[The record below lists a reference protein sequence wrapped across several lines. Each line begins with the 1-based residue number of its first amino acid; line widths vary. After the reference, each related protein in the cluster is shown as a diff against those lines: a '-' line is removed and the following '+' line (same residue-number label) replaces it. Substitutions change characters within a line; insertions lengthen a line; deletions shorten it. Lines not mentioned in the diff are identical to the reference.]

1 LADGKITI
9 EVEVNGQKLSSLS
22 TDLKRIE
29 SDAKRS
35 GEGFK
40 QASDKIK
47 ESGDKAKSSGQGF
60 KEAGNKV
67 KSASETAKSGGDG
80 FKSASF
86 KIKEAGVLS
95 KSSGDAF
102 KQAGEKVKEAGVISK
117 TGGNGFKVS
126 AELVQK
132 ASQIASQSGGGFVKL
147 KDIIKTAGDQAE
159 KSSSKFDKIKESIK
173 NFSVGAVGFKLAS
186 SAMDLVSA
194 SLDKAINRFDT
205 LERYP
210 KVMKSLGFS
219 AKDVANSTKELSD
232 GIDGLP
238 TTLDDV
244 VKTTQKLTS
253 MTGDLKTSTKLT
265 LALNNAF
272 LASGASTED
281 ASRGLQQFS
290 QMLSAGK
297 VDMQSWKTLQETMP
311 YALQKTAESFG
322 FAGESAQKD
331 FYSALLNGEI
341 TFKQF
346 SKRLIELN
354 QGTNGFAEMAKKNSE
369 GIQTSWNNIVNAFAK
384 GIANVMKAFDDLSKA
399 ITGKSI
405 AKNLDGLKAGVNGF
419 FKFVTDGIRGL
430 IPIVQSVNNV
440 LGALKPV
447 FDALIPVITGAVA
460 GALAFKGAMLALAII
475 DGVKNWVSGLIQSLV
490 TFSSTALVAEG
501 STSALGVALGG
512 LTGGVTLVVGAV
524 IGLVSWLSRE
534 TDEQKKAR
542 EASEK
547 HKESIKKLNDEVAQG
562 KERYE
567 DHRREIKATADENE
581 KLVRK
586 IEELSA
592 VQKKTA
598 SQKKE
603 LAAATQTLNNNVSG
617 LNIVYDKATGS
628 INMTADAIRR
638 QIEVTKQSAEAE
650 AANQRLVEIAKQKLE
665 VEDKIADVKSKLKD
679 AEEKLGESASNSTI
693 KEVAL
698 QKVREEAGK
707 QLSDLEGSLKSLE
720 SQYEETSNTAVKSAE
735 ASAKAVEDAS
745 GRQILTWETMNENQ
759 RKLVEDMRSQYQAL
773 KGEVQNAFQ
782 AIEQQAAQSMEQLTG
797 NLQKNIDYVDQWSK
811 NLEILAQR
819 GLDQGFLE
827 QLRQAGPKVAEQTQV
842 MVNASDEELSNF
854 NTKWTEAG
862 DKAKEGFLRGIKAT
876 GAELAPEVQ
885 AMVTAIGDEFRK
897 ALQDAGFNV
906 QGREIPEKIGEG
918 ITSNIAAAAQ
928 AMSGIAESAK
938 QGFNGVPEEAR
949 NSGAQVSGQYAQ
961 GITDNQG
968 VAQGAGELLKSASL
982 SALDGIFGDAQT
994 KGSELGSGLSS
1005 GVSGGIEAVQGA
1017 ANALKAGAV
1026 TSVAGMAS
1034 EGQAK
1039 GSEFGGG
1046 IASGIGIGQQL
1057 AVGAAAAMNIAISAQ
1072 FLAMASDGQSKGS
1085 QFGSG
1090 VGNGISSTQGIVTGA
1105 SNALK
1110 ETVNAS
1116 VSSLGRDGRKAGSD
1130 FGSGATEGIQ
1140 SHQGSA
1146 HSAGSSLRDNA
1157 TNGMQGGYNAAYGAG
1172 MSIGEGLTAGV
1183 YAMAGSVANAAA
1195 SIAYGAVSAARSA
1208 LSINSPSKVF
1218 RDKIGRAI
1226 PEGWALGID
1235 KYSWYVDNSMDD
1247 LAKNTIDASAKFVSG
1262 FGLDIPKSAEI
1273 ASGLNA
1279 SLAYRFGGGGS
1290 AGVSNSTSNITNNYT
1305 LNATGQGNS
1314 DFFTPDNMRRLIREL
1329 AYYTRQERGRMI

>member
-1 LADGKITI
+1 MADGKITI

-22 TDLKRIE
+22 ADLKRIE

-40 QASDKIK
+40 QASNKIK

-60 KEAGNKV
+60 KEAGDKA
-67 KSASETAKSGGDG
+67 KSASETAKAGGDG
-80 FKSASF
+80 FKQAGDRAKSAGDVAKGAGSGF
-86 KIKEAGVLS
+86 DEAGNKAKDS
-95 KSSGDAF
+95 
-102 KQAGEKVKEAGVISK
+102 GEKAGQGAK
-117 TGGNGFKVS
+117 G
-126 AELVQK
+126 
-132 ASQIASQSGGGFVKL
+132 
-147 KDIIKTAGDQAE
+147 
-159 KSSSKFDKIKESIK
+159 FDKIKESIK

-219 AKDVANSTKELSD
+219 AKDVAASTKELSD

-440 LGALKPV
+440 LGTLKPI
-447 FDALIPVITGAVA
+447 FDALTPIIMGAVA

-475 DGVKNWVSGLIQSLV
+475 NGVKSWVSGLIQSLV

-501 STSALGVALGG
+501 ATSALGVALGG
-512 LTGGVTLVVGAV
+512 LTGGVALVVGAV

-586 IEELSA
+586 IEELSS

-603 LAAATQTLNNNVSG
+603 LAAATQMLNNNVSG

-679 AEEKLGESASNSTI
+679 AEDKIGESASNSTI

-698 QKVREEAGK
+698 KKVREDAGK
-707 QLSDLEGSLKSLE
+707 QISDLEGSLKSLE
-720 SQYEETSNTAVKSAE
+720 SQYEKTSNTAVKSAE

-759 RKLVEDMRSQYQAL
+759 RKLVEDMRSQYETL

-782 AIEQQAAQSMEQLTG
+782 VIEQQAAQSMEQLTG
-797 NLQKNIDYVDQWSK
+797 NLQKNIDYAEQWTR
-811 NLEILAQR
+811 NLEILAKR

-827 QLRQAGPKVAEQTQV
+827 QLRLAGPKVAEQTQILV
-842 MVNASDEELSNF
+842 DSSDEELSRF
-854 NTKWTEAG
+854 DGKWKEAG
-862 DKAKEGFLRGIKAT
+862 TKAKDALLRTIGAT
-876 GAELAPEVQ
+876 GVELAPEVQ
-885 AMVTAIGDEFRK
+885 AMVTAIGDEFRA
-897 ALQDAGFNV
+897 ALQEAGFNV
-906 QGREIPEKIGEG
+906 KAREIPEKIGEG

-949 NSGAQVSGQYAQ
+949 NSGAQVSSQYAQ

-982 SALDGIFGDAQT
+982 GALDGIFGDAQA

-1046 IASGIGIGQQL
+1046 IANGIGIGQQI

-1090 VGNGISSTQGIVTGA
+1090 VGSGISSTQGIVTGA

-1140 SHQGSA
+1140 SHQSGA

-1157 TNGMQGGYNAAYGAG
+1157 TNGMQGGYNSAYGAG
-1172 MSIGEGLTAGV
+1172 MSIGEGLTAGI

-1290 AGVSNSTSNITNNYT
+1290 AGVSNSTSNVTNNYT

>member
-1 LADGKITI
+1 MADGKITI

-40 QASDKIK
+40 QASNKIK

-60 KEAGNKV
+60 KEAGDKA
-67 KSASETAKSGGDG
+67 KSASETAKAGGDG
-80 FKSASF
+80 FKQAGDRAKNAGDVAKGAGSGF
-86 KIKEAGVLS
+86 DEAGNKAKDS
-95 KSSGDAF
+95 
-102 KQAGEKVKEAGVISK
+102 GEKAKQG
-117 TGGNGFKVS
+117 
-126 AELVQK
+126 
-132 ASQIASQSGGGFVKL
+132 ASG
-147 KDIIKTAGDQAE
+147 
-159 KSSSKFDKIKESIK
+159 FDKIKESIK

-440 LGALKPV
+440 LGTLKPI
-447 FDALIPVITGAVA
+447 FDALTPIIMGAVA

-475 DGVKNWVSGLIQSLV
+475 DGVKNWVSGLIQSLI

-501 STSALGVALGG
+501 SAGTLGVALSG

-581 KLVRK
+581 KLVKK
-586 IEELSA
+586 IDELSF

-638 QIEVTKQSAEAE
+638 QIEVSKQSAEAE

-698 QKVREEAGK
+698 KKVREEAGK

-735 ASAKAVEDAS
+735 ASTQAVEDAS
-745 GRQILTWETMNENQ
+745 GRQILTWETLNENQ
-759 RKLVEDMRSQYQAL
+759 RKLVEDMRSQYETL

-782 AIEQQAAQSMEQLTG
+782 VIEQQSALSMEQLTS
-797 NLQKNIDYVDQWSK
+797 NLQKNIEYADQWSK
-811 NLEILAQR
+811 DLETLAQR

-827 QLRQAGPKVAEQTQV
+827 QLRQAGPKAAEQTRV
-842 MVNASDEELSNF
+842 LVNASDEELRNF
-854 NTKWTEAG
+854 STKWGEAG
-862 DKAKEGFLRGIKAT
+862 DKGKEAFLRGIKAT

-897 ALQDAGFNV
+897 ALQAAGFNV

-918 ITSNIAAAAQ
+918 ITSNITAAAQ
-928 AMSGIAESAK
+928 AMSGIAEAAK

-961 GITDNQG
+961 GITDNQS

-1026 TSVAGMAS
+1026 TSIAGMAS

-1046 IASGIGIGQQL
+1046 IASGIGIGQQI
-1057 AVGAAAAMNIAISAQ
+1057 AVGAAATMNIAISAQ

-1130 FGSGATEGIQ
+1130 FGSGATDGIQ
-1140 SHQGSA
+1140 SHQGGA

-1157 TNGMQGGYNAAYGAG
+1157 TNGMQGGYNSAYGAG
-1172 MSIGEGLTAGV
+1172 MSIGEGLTAGI

-1290 AGVSNSTSNITNNYT
+1290 AGVSNGTSNVTNNYT

>member
-60 KEAGNKV
+60 KEAGDKA
-67 KSASETAKSGGDG
+67 KSASETAKAGGDG
-80 FKSASF
+80 FKQAGDRAKSAGDVAKGAGSGF
-86 KIKEAGVLS
+86 DEAGNKAKDS
-95 KSSGDAF
+95 
-102 KQAGEKVKEAGVISK
+102 GEKAKQG
-117 TGGNGFKVS
+117 
-126 AELVQK
+126 
-132 ASQIASQSGGGFVKL
+132 ASG
-147 KDIIKTAGDQAE
+147 
-159 KSSSKFDKIKESIK
+159 FDKIKESIK

-369 GIQTSWNNIVNAFAK
+369 GIQTSWNNIINAFAK

-399 ITGKSI
+399 VTGKSI

-430 IPIVQSVNNV
+430 VPIVQSVNNV

-586 IEELSA
+586 IEELSS

-638 QIEVTKQSAEAE
+638 QIEVSKQSAEAE

-707 QLSDLEGSLKSLE
+707 QISDLEGSLKSLE

-759 RKLVEDMRSQYQAL
+759 RKLVEDMRSQYEAL

-782 AIEQQAAQSMEQLTG
+782 AIEQQTVVSTDQMIANLRTNIEAVENWSNDLTT
-797 NLQKNIDYVDQWSK
+797 
-811 NLEILAQR
+811 LAQR
-819 GLDQGFLE
+819 GLNQGLIE
-827 QLRQAGPKVAEQTQV
+827 QLRQAGPKAAAQV
-842 MVNASDEELSNF
+842 RALVESSDEQLQTLS
-854 NTKWTEAG
+854 TTWTEAG
-862 DKAKEGFLRGIKAT
+862 DKAKEGLLRSINAAGV
-876 GAELAPEVQ
+876 ELAPEVQ
-885 AMVTAIGDEFRK
+885 VMVTAIGDEFRK
-897 ALQDAGFNV
+897 ALQDAGFDV
-906 QGREIPEKIGEG
+906 KAREIPEKVGEG
-918 ITSNIAAAAQ
+918 ITSNITAAAQ

-968 VAQGAGELLKSASL
+968 VAHGAGELLKSASL
-982 SALDGIFGDAQT
+982 GALDGIFGDAQA

-1057 AVGAAAAMNIAISAQ
+1057 AVGAASVMNIAISAQ

-1085 QFGSG
+1085 QFGTGIST
-1090 VGNGISSTQGIVTGA
+1090 GISSTQGIATGA

-1110 ETVNAS
+1110 ESVNAS
-1116 VSSLGRDGRKAGSD
+1116 VNSLGRDGRKAGSD

-1157 TNGMQGGYNAAYGAG
+1157 TNGMQGGYNSAYGAG
-1172 MSIGEGLTAGV
+1172 MSIGEGLTAGI

-1195 SIAYGAVSAARSA
+1195 SIAFGAVSAARSA

-1290 AGVSNSTSNITNNYT
+1290 TGVSNSTSNVTNNYT
-1305 LNATGQGNS
+1305 LNATGQVNS

>member
-1 LADGKITI
+1 MADGKITI

-22 TDLKRIE
+22 ADLKRIE

-60 KEAGNKV
+60 KEAGDKA
-67 KSASETAKSGGDG
+67 KSASETAKAGGDG
-80 FKSASF
+80 FKQAGDRAKSAGDVAKGAGSGF
-86 KIKEAGVLS
+86 DEAGNKAKDS
-95 KSSGDAF
+95 
-102 KQAGEKVKEAGVISK
+102 GEKAKQG
-117 TGGNGFKVS
+117 
-126 AELVQK
+126 
-132 ASQIASQSGGGFVKL
+132 ASG
-147 KDIIKTAGDQAE
+147 
-159 KSSSKFDKIKESIK
+159 FDKIKESIK

-399 ITGKSI
+399 VTGKSI

-430 IPIVQSVNNV
+430 VPIVQSVNNV

-586 IEELSA
+586 IEELSS

-603 LAAATQTLNNNVSG
+603 LAAATQMLNNNVSG

-679 AEEKLGESASNSTI
+679 AEDKIAESASNSTI

-698 QKVREEAGK
+698 KKVREDAGK
-707 QLSDLEGSLKSLE
+707 QISDLEGNLKSLE

-759 RKLVEDMRSQYQAL
+759 RKLVEDMRSQYEAL
-773 KGEVQNAFQ
+773 KGDVQNAFQ
-782 AIEQQAAQSMEQLTG
+782 AIEQQTVVSTDQMIANLRTNIEAVENWSNDLTT
-797 NLQKNIDYVDQWSK
+797 
-811 NLEILAQR
+811 LAQR
-819 GLDQGFLE
+819 GLNQGLIE
-827 QLRQAGPKVAEQTQV
+827 QLRQAGPKAAAQV
-842 MVNASDEELSNF
+842 RALVESSDEQLQTLS
-854 NTKWTEAG
+854 TTWTEAG
-862 DKAKEGFLRGIKAT
+862 DKAKEGLLRSINAAGV
-876 GAELAPEVQ
+876 ELAPEVQ
-885 AMVTAIGDEFRK
+885 VMVTAIGDEFRK
-897 ALQDAGFNV
+897 ALQDAGFDV
-906 QGREIPEKIGEG
+906 KAREIPEKVGEG

-982 SALDGIFGDAQT
+982 GALDGIFGDAQT

-1046 IASGIGIGQQL
+1046 IASGIGIGQQI
-1057 AVGAAAAMNIAISAQ
+1057 AVGAASVMNIAISAQ

-1085 QFGSG
+1085 QFGTGIST
-1090 VGNGISSTQGIVTGA
+1090 GISSTQGIATGA

-1110 ETVNAS
+1110 ESVNAS
-1116 VSSLGRDGRKAGSD
+1116 VNSLGRDGRKAGSD

-1157 TNGMQGGYNAAYGAG
+1157 TNGMQGGYNSAYGAG
-1172 MSIGEGLTAGV
+1172 MSIGEGLTAGI

-1195 SIAYGAVSAARSA
+1195 SIAFGAVSAARSA

-1290 AGVSNSTSNITNNYT
+1290 TGVSNSTSNVTNNYT
-1305 LNATGQGNS
+1305 LNATGQVNS

>member
-1 LADGKITI
+1 MADGKITI

-60 KEAGNKV
+60 KEAGDKA
-67 KSASETAKSGGDG
+67 KSASETAKAGGDG
-80 FKSASF
+80 FKQAGDRAKSAGDVAKGAGSGF
-86 KIKEAGVLS
+86 DEAGNKAKDS
-95 KSSGDAF
+95 
-102 KQAGEKVKEAGVISK
+102 GEKAKQG
-117 TGGNGFKVS
+117 
-126 AELVQK
+126 
-132 ASQIASQSGGGFVKL
+132 ASG
-147 KDIIKTAGDQAE
+147 
-159 KSSSKFDKIKESIK
+159 FDKIKESIK

-369 GIQTSWNNIVNAFAK
+369 GIQTSWNNIINAFAK

-399 ITGKSI
+399 VTGKSI

-430 IPIVQSVNNV
+430 VPIVQSVNNV

-524 IGLVSWLSRE
+524 IGFVSWLSRE

-638 QIEVTKQSAEAE
+638 QIEVSKQSAEAE

-735 ASAKAVEDAS
+735 ASAQAVEDAS
-745 GRQILTWETMNENQ
+745 GRQVLTWNTLNESQ
-759 RKLVEDMRSQYQAL
+759 RKLVEDMRSQYETMRN
-773 KGEVQNAFQ
+773 EVQNAFQ
-782 AIEQQAAQSMEQLTG
+782 AIEQQAVVSVDQMTA
-797 NLQKNIDYVDQWSK
+797 NLQKNIEYVDKWAG
-811 NLEILAQR
+811 NLETLARR
-819 GLDQGFLE
+819 GLDQGLIE
-827 QLRQAGPKVAEQTQV
+827 QLRQAGPKAAEQTQALV
-842 MVNASDEELSNF
+842 EASDEQLGNL
-854 NTKWTEAG
+854 NQKWSEAG
-862 DKAKEGFLRGIKAT
+862 DKAKEGFLRGINAA
-876 GAELAPEVQ
+876 GVELAPEVQ

-897 ALQDAGFNV
+897 ALQDAGFDAKA
-906 QGREIPEKIGEG
+906 REIPEKVGEG

-961 GITDNQG
+961 GITDNQS
-968 VAQGAGELLKSASL
+968 VAQRAGELLKSASL
-982 SALDGIFGDAQT
+982 GALDGIFGDAQT

-1057 AVGAAAAMNIAISAQ
+1057 AVGAASVMNIAISAQ

-1085 QFGSG
+1085 QFGTGIST
-1090 VGNGISSTQGIVTGA
+1090 GISSTQGIATGA

-1110 ETVNAS
+1110 ESVNAS
-1116 VSSLGRDGRKAGSD
+1116 VNSLGRDGRKAGSD

-1157 TNGMQGGYNAAYGAG
+1157 TNGMQGGYNSAYGAG
-1172 MSIGEGLTAGV
+1172 MSIGEGLTAGI

-1195 SIAYGAVSAARSA
+1195 SIAFGAVSAARSA

-1290 AGVSNSTSNITNNYT
+1290 TGVSNSTSNVTNNYT
-1305 LNATGQGNS
+1305 LNATGQVNS

>member
-1 LADGKITI
+1 MADGKITI

-60 KEAGNKV
+60 KEAGDKA
-67 KSASETAKSGGDG
+67 KSASETAKAGGDG
-80 FKSASF
+80 FK
-86 KIKEAGVLS
+86 
-95 KSSGDAF
+95 
-102 KQAGEKVKEAGVISK
+102 QAGDRAKNAGDVAK
-117 TGGNGFKVS
+117 GAGNGFDE
-126 AELVQK
+126 AGNK
-132 ASQIASQSGGGFVKL
+132 AKDSGEK
-147 KDIIKTAGDQAE
+147 AGQGA
-159 KSSSKFDKIKESIK
+159 KGFDKIKESIK

-440 LGALKPV
+440 LGALKPI
-447 FDALIPVITGAVA
+447 FDALTPIIMGAVA
-460 GALAFKGAMLALAII
+460 GALAFKGAMLALAVIN
-475 DGVKNWVSGLIQSLV
+475 GVKSWVAGLIQSFLS
-490 TFSSTALVAEG
+490 FISTATVAEG
-501 STSALGVALGG
+501 ATLTLGTAFASLSTAGIAVA
-512 LTGGVTLVVGAV
+512 VGAL
-524 IGLVSWLSRE
+524 IGFVSWLSRE

-581 KLVRK
+581 KLVKK
-586 IEELSA
+586 IDELSF

-603 LAAATQTLNNNVSG
+603 LAAATQMLNNNVSG

-628 INMTADAIRR
+628 INMTADAIRK
-638 QIEVTKQSAEAE
+638 QIEVTKQSAESE
-650 AANQRLVEIAKQKLE
+650 AASQRLVEISKQKLE
-665 VEDKIADVKSKLKD
+665 VEEKIADVKSKLKD

-735 ASAKAVEDAS
+735 ASTQAVEDAS
-745 GRQILTWETMNENQ
+745 GRQILTWETLNENQ
-759 RKLVEDMRSQYQAL
+759 RKLVEDMRSQYEAL
-773 KGEVQNAFQ
+773 KGDVQNAFQ
-782 AIEQQAAQSMEQLTG
+782 AIEQQTVVSVDQMIA
-797 NLQKNIDYVDQWSK
+797 NLQTNIEAVESWS
-811 NLEILAQR
+811 NDLTTLAQR
-819 GLDQGFLE
+819 GLDQGLIE
-827 QLRQAGPKVAEQTQV
+827 QLRQAGPKAAAQV
-842 MVNASDEELSNF
+842 HALVEASDEQLQTLNGKL
-854 NTKWTEAG
+854 NEAG
-862 DKAKEGFLRGIKAT
+862 VKGKEGFLRGLRAT

-885 AMVTAIGDEFRK
+885 TMVTAIGDEFRA
-897 ALQDAGFNV
+897 ALQAAGFNV

-928 AMSGIAESAK
+928 AMSGIAEFAK

-968 VAQGAGELLKSASL
+968 VAQGAGESLKNASL
-982 SALDGIFGDAQT
+982 GALDGIFGNAQT

-1005 GVSGGIEAVQGA
+1005 GMSGGIEAVQGA

-1046 IASGIGIGQQL
+1046 IASGIGIGQQI
-1057 AVGAAAAMNIAISAQ
+1057 AVGAASAMNIAISAQ

-1110 ETVNAS
+1110 ETVNTS

-1130 FGSGATEGIQ
+1130 FGSGATDGIQ
-1140 SHQGSA
+1140 SHQGSV
-1146 HSAGSSLRDNA
+1146 HGAGSSLRDNA
-1157 TNGMQGGYNAAYGAG
+1157 TNGMQGGYNSAYGAG
-1172 MSIGEGLTAGV
+1172 MSIGEGLTAGI

-1279 SLAYRFGGGGS
+1279 SLTYRFGGGGS
-1290 AGVSNSTSNITNNYT
+1290 AGVSNNTSNVTNNYT

-1329 AYYTRQERGRMI
+1329 AYYTRQEGGRMI

>member
-1 LADGKITI
+1 MADGKITI

-60 KEAGNKV
+60 KEAGDKA
-67 KSASETAKSGGDG
+67 KSASETAKAGGDG
-80 FKSASF
+80 FK
-86 KIKEAGVLS
+86 
-95 KSSGDAF
+95 
-102 KQAGEKVKEAGVISK
+102 QAGDRA
-117 TGGNGFKVS
+117 
-126 AELVQK
+126 
-132 ASQIASQSGGGFVKL
+132 
-147 KDIIKTAGDQAE
+147 KTAGDVAKGAGSGFDEAGNKAKDSGE
-159 KSSSKFDKIKESIK
+159 KAKQGASGFDKIKESIK

-603 LAAATQTLNNNVSG
+603 LAAATQMLNNNVSG

-628 INMTADAIRR
+628 INMTADAIRK
-638 QIEVTKQSAEAE
+638 QIEVTKQSAESE
-650 AANQRLVEIAKQKLE
+650 AASQRLVEISKQKLE
-665 VEDKIADVKSKLKD
+665 VEEKIADVKSKLKD

-745 GRQILTWETMNENQ
+745 GRQVLTWNTLNESQ
-759 RKLVEDMRSQYQAL
+759 RKLVEDMRSQYQTL

-782 AIEQQAAQSMEQLTG
+782 VIEQQAAQSMEQLTG

-961 GITDNQG
+961 GITDNQS

-982 SALDGIFGDAQT
+982 GALDGIFGDAQT

-1057 AVGAAAAMNIAISAQ
+1057 AVGAASVMNIAISAQ

-1085 QFGSG
+1085 QFGTGIST
-1090 VGNGISSTQGIVTGA
+1090 GISSTQGIATGA

-1140 SHQGSA
+1140 SHQGGA

-1157 TNGMQGGYNAAYGAG
+1157 TNGMQGGYNSAYGAG
-1172 MSIGEGLTAGV
+1172 MSIGEGLTAGI

-1290 AGVSNSTSNITNNYT
+1290 AGVSNSTSNVTNNYT

>member
-1 LADGKITI
+1 MADGKITI

-60 KEAGNKV
+60 KEAGDKA
-67 KSASETAKSGGDG
+67 KSASETAKAGGDG
-80 FKSASF
+80 FKQAGDRAKNAGDVAKGAGSGF
-86 KIKEAGVLS
+86 DEAGNKAKDS
-95 KSSGDAF
+95 
-102 KQAGEKVKEAGVISK
+102 GEKAKQG
-117 TGGNGFKVS
+117 
-126 AELVQK
+126 
-132 ASQIASQSGGGFVKL
+132 ASG
-147 KDIIKTAGDQAE
+147 
-159 KSSSKFDKIKESIK
+159 FDKIKESIK

-354 QGTNGFAEMAKKNSE
+354 QGTNGFAEMARKNSE

-679 AEEKLGESASNSTI
+679 AEERLGESASNSTI

-759 RKLVEDMRSQYQAL
+759 RKLVEDMRSQYEAL
-773 KGEVQNAFQ
+773 KGDVQNAFQ
-782 AIEQQAAQSMEQLTG
+782 AIEQQTVVSTDQMIANLRTNIEAVENWSNDLTT
-797 NLQKNIDYVDQWSK
+797 
-811 NLEILAQR
+811 LAQR
-819 GLDQGFLE
+819 GLNQGLIE
-827 QLRQAGPKVAEQTQV
+827 QLRQAGPKAAAQV
-842 MVNASDEELSNF
+842 RALVESSDEQLQTLS
-854 NTKWTEAG
+854 TTWTEAG
-862 DKAKEGFLRGIKAT
+862 DKAKEGLLRSINAAGV
-876 GAELAPEVQ
+876 ELAPEVQ
-885 AMVTAIGDEFRK
+885 VMVTAIGDEFRK
-897 ALQDAGFNV
+897 ALQDAGFDV
-906 QGREIPEKIGEG
+906 KAREIPEKVGEG

-982 SALDGIFGDAQT
+982 GALDGIFGDAQT

-1026 TSVAGMAS
+1026 TSIAGMAS

-1046 IASGIGIGQQL
+1046 IASGIGIGQQI

-1157 TNGMQGGYNAAYGAG
+1157 TNGMQGGYNSAYGAG
-1172 MSIGEGLTAGV
+1172 MSIGEGLTAGI

-1290 AGVSNSTSNITNNYT
+1290 AGASNSTSNVTNNYT

>member
-1 LADGKITI
+1 MADGKITI

-60 KEAGNKV
+60 KEAGDKA
-67 KSASETAKSGGDG
+67 KSASETAKAGGDG
-80 FKSASF
+80 FKQAGDRAKSAGDVAKGAGSGF
-86 KIKEAGVLS
+86 DEAGNKAKDS
-95 KSSGDAF
+95 
-102 KQAGEKVKEAGVISK
+102 GEKAKQG
-117 TGGNGFKVS
+117 
-126 AELVQK
+126 
-132 ASQIASQSGGGFVKL
+132 ASG
-147 KDIIKTAGDQAE
+147 
-159 KSSSKFDKIKESIK
+159 FDKIKESIK

-440 LGALKPV
+440 LGALKPI
-447 FDALIPVITGAVA
+447 FDALTPIIMGAVA
-460 GALAFKGAMLALAII
+460 GALAFKGAMLALAVVN
-475 DGVKNWVSGLIQSLV
+475 GVKSWVAGLIQSLV

-581 KLVRK
+581 KLVKK
-586 IEELSA
+586 IDELSF

-603 LAAATQTLNNNVSG
+603 LAAATQMLNNNVSG

-628 INMTADAIRR
+628 INMTADAIRK
-638 QIEVTKQSAEAE
+638 QIEVTKQSAESE
-650 AANQRLVEIAKQKLE
+650 AASQRLVEISKQKLE
-665 VEDKIADVKSKLKD
+665 VEEKIADVKSKLKD

-735 ASAKAVEDAS
+735 ASTQAVEDAS
-745 GRQILTWETMNENQ
+745 GRQILTWETLNENQ
-759 RKLVEDMRSQYQAL
+759 RKLVEDMRSQYEAM
-773 KGEVQNAFQ
+773 KGDVQNAFQ
-782 AIEQQAAQSMEQLTG
+782 AIEQQAVVSVDQMTA
-797 NLQKNIDYVDQWSK
+797 NLQKNIEAVDKWAG
-811 NLEILAQR
+811 NLETLARR
-819 GLDQGFLE
+819 GLDQGLIE
-827 QLRQAGPKVAEQTQV
+827 QLRQAGPKAAEQTQALV
-842 MVNASDEELSNF
+842 EASDEQLGVLNQ
-854 NTKWTEAG
+854 KWNEAG
-862 DKAKEGFLRGIKAT
+862 DKAKEGFLRGINAT

-885 AMVTAIGDEFRK
+885 AMVTAIGNEFRK
-897 ALQDAGFNV
+897 ALQAAGFNV
-906 QGREIPEKIGEG
+906 KGREIPEKVGEG
-918 ITSNIAAAAQ
+918 ITSNITAAAQ
-928 AMSGIAESAK
+928 AMSGIAEAAK

-949 NSGAQVSGQYAQ
+949 NSGSQVSGQYAQ

-982 SALDGIFGDAQT
+982 NALNGIFGDAQT

-1046 IASGIGIGQQL
+1046 IASGIGIGQQI
-1057 AVGAAAAMNIAISAQ
+1057 AVGAASAMNIAISAQ

-1085 QFGSG
+1085 QFGTG
-1090 VGNGISSTQGIVTGA
+1090 VGTGISSTQGIATGA

-1130 FGSGATEGIQ
+1130 FGSGATDGIQ
-1140 SHQGSA
+1140 SHQGGA

-1157 TNGMQGGYNAAYGAG
+1157 TNGMQGGYNSAYGAG
-1172 MSIGEGLTAGV
+1172 MSIGEGLTAGI

-1290 AGVSNSTSNITNNYT
+1290 AGVSNSTSNVTNNYT

>member
-1 LADGKITI
+1 MADGKITI

-60 KEAGNKV
+60 KEAGDKA
-67 KSASETAKSGGDG
+67 KSASETAKAGGDG
-80 FKSASF
+80 FKQAGDRAKSAGDVAKGAGSGF
-86 KIKEAGVLS
+86 DEAGNKAKDS
-95 KSSGDAF
+95 
-102 KQAGEKVKEAGVISK
+102 GEKAKQG
-117 TGGNGFKVS
+117 
-126 AELVQK
+126 
-132 ASQIASQSGGGFVKL
+132 ASG
-147 KDIIKTAGDQAE
+147 
-159 KSSSKFDKIKESIK
+159 FDKIKESIK

-369 GIQTSWNNIVNAFAK
+369 GIQTSWNNIINAFAK

-399 ITGKSI
+399 VTGKSI

-430 IPIVQSVNNV
+430 VPIVQSVNNV

-638 QIEVTKQSAEAE
+638 QIEVSKQSAEAE

-745 GRQILTWETMNENQ
+745 GRQILTWDTMNESQ

-782 AIEQQAAQSMEQLTG
+782 AIEQQTVVSVDQMIA
-797 NLQKNIDYVDQWSK
+797 NLQTNIEAVESWS
-811 NLEILAQR
+811 NDLTTLAQR

-827 QLRQAGPKVAEQTQV
+827 QLRQAGPKAAAQV
-842 MVNASDEELSNF
+842 HALVEASDEQLQTLNGKL
-854 NTKWTEAG
+854 NEAG
-862 DKAKEGFLRGIKAT
+862 VKGKEGFLRGLSAT

-885 AMVTAIGDEFRK
+885 TMVTAIGDEFRA
-897 ALQDAGFNV
+897 ALQAAGFDV
-906 QGREIPEKIGEG
+906 KAREIPEKVGEG

-982 SALDGIFGDAQT
+982 GALDGIFGDAQT

-1046 IASGIGIGQQL
+1046 IASGIGIGQQI
-1057 AVGAAAAMNIAISAQ
+1057 AVGAASAMNIAISAQ

-1085 QFGSG
+1085 QFGTG
-1090 VGNGISSTQGIVTGA
+1090 VGTGISSTQGIATGA

-1130 FGSGATEGIQ
+1130 FGSGATDGIQ
-1140 SHQGSA
+1140 SHQGGA

-1157 TNGMQGGYNAAYGAG
+1157 TNGMQGGYNSAYGAG
-1172 MSIGEGLTAGV
+1172 MSIGEGLTAGI

-1290 AGVSNSTSNITNNYT
+1290 AGVSNSTSNVTNNYT

>member
-1 LADGKITI
+1 MADGKITI

-22 TDLKRIE
+22 ADLKKIE

-60 KEAGNKV
+60 KEAGDKA
-67 KSASETAKSGGDG
+67 KSASETAKAGGDG
-80 FKSASF
+80 FKQAGDRAKNAGDVAKGAGSGF
-86 KIKEAGVLS
+86 DEAGNKAKDS
-95 KSSGDAF
+95 
-102 KQAGEKVKEAGVISK
+102 GEKAKQG
-117 TGGNGFKVS
+117 
-126 AELVQK
+126 
-132 ASQIASQSGGGFVKL
+132 ASG
-147 KDIIKTAGDQAE
+147 
-159 KSSSKFDKIKESIK
+159 FDKIKESIK

-219 AKDVANSTKELSD
+219 AKDVASSTKELSD

-354 QGTNGFAEMAKKNSE
+354 QGTNGFAEMARKNSE

-440 LGALKPV
+440 LGVLKPI
-447 FDALIPVITGAVA
+447 FDALIPVIMGAVA

-638 QIEVTKQSAEAE
+638 QIEVSKQSAEAE

-698 QKVREEAGK
+698 KKVREEAGK

-735 ASAKAVEDAS
+735 ASAQAVEDAS
-745 GRQILTWETMNENQ
+745 GRQVLTWNTLNESQ
-759 RKLVEDMRSQYQAL
+759 RKLVEDMRSQYETMRN
-773 KGEVQNAFQ
+773 EVQNAFQ
-782 AIEQQAAQSMEQLTG
+782 AIEQQAVVSVDQMTA
-797 NLQKNIDYVDQWSK
+797 NLQKNIEYVDKWAG
-811 NLEILAQR
+811 NLETLARR
-819 GLDQGFLE
+819 GLDQGLIE
-827 QLRQAGPKVAEQTQV
+827 QLRQAGPKAAEQTQALV
-842 MVNASDEELSNF
+842 EASDEQLGNL
-854 NTKWTEAG
+854 NQKWSEAG
-862 DKAKEGFLRGIKAT
+862 DKAKEGFLRGINAA
-876 GAELAPEVQ
+876 GVELAPEVQ

-897 ALQDAGFNV
+897 ALQDAGFDV
-906 QGREIPEKIGEG
+906 KAREIPEKVGEG
-918 ITSNIAAAAQ
+918 ITSNITAAAQ

-968 VAQGAGELLKSASL
+968 VAHGAGELLKSASL
-982 SALDGIFGDAQT
+982 GALDGIFGDAQA

-1057 AVGAAAAMNIAISAQ
+1057 AVGAASVMNIAISAQ

-1085 QFGSG
+1085 QFGTG
-1090 VGNGISSTQGIVTGA
+1090 VSTGISSTQGIATGA

-1110 ETVNAS
+1110 ESVNAS
-1116 VSSLGRDGRKAGSD
+1116 VNSLGRDGRKAGSD

-1157 TNGMQGGYNAAYGAG
+1157 TNGMQGGYNSAYGAG
-1172 MSIGEGLTAGV
+1172 MSIGEGLTAGI

-1290 AGVSNSTSNITNNYT
+1290 AGVSNSTSNVTNNYT

>member
-1 LADGKITI
+1 MADGKITI

-60 KEAGNKV
+60 KEAGDKA
-67 KSASETAKSGGDG
+67 KSASETAKAGGDG
-80 FKSASF
+80 FKQAGDRAKNAGDVAKGAGSGF
-86 KIKEAGVLS
+86 DEAGNKAKDS
-95 KSSGDAF
+95 
-102 KQAGEKVKEAGVISK
+102 GEKAKQG
-117 TGGNGFKVS
+117 
-126 AELVQK
+126 
-132 ASQIASQSGGGFVKL
+132 ASG
-147 KDIIKTAGDQAE
+147 
-159 KSSSKFDKIKESIK
+159 FDKIKESIK

-430 IPIVQSVNNV
+430 VPIVQSVNNV

-603 LAAATQTLNNNVSG
+603 LAAATQMLNNNVSG

-679 AEEKLGESASNSTI
+679 AEERLGESASNSTI

-698 QKVREEAGK
+698 KKVREEAGK

-735 ASAKAVEDAS
+735 ASAQAVEDAS

-759 RKLVEDMRSQYQAL
+759 RKLVEDMRSQYQTL

-782 AIEQQAAQSMEQLTG
+782 VIEQQAAQSMEQLTG

-918 ITSNIAAAAQ
+918 ITSNIATAAQ

-961 GITDNQG
+961 GITDNQS

-982 SALDGIFGDAQT
+982 GALDGIFGDAQT

-1026 TSVAGMAS
+1026 TSIAGMAS

-1057 AVGAAAAMNIAISAQ
+1057 AVGAASVMNIAISAQ

-1085 QFGSG
+1085 QFGTG
-1090 VGNGISSTQGIVTGA
+1090 VGTGISSTQGIAIGA

-1157 TNGMQGGYNAAYGAG
+1157 TNGMQGGYNSAYGAG
-1172 MSIGEGLTAGV
+1172 MSIGEGLTAGI

-1290 AGVSNSTSNITNNYT
+1290 TGVSNSTSNVTNNYT
-1305 LNATGQGNS
+1305 LNATGHGNS

>member
-1 LADGKITI
+1 MADGKITI

-60 KEAGNKV
+60 KEAGDKA
-67 KSASETAKSGGDG
+67 KSASETAKAGGDG
-80 FKSASF
+80 FKQAGDRAKNAGDVAKGAGSGF
-86 KIKEAGVLS
+86 DEAGNKAKDS
-95 KSSGDAF
+95 
-102 KQAGEKVKEAGVISK
+102 GEKAKQG
-117 TGGNGFKVS
+117 
-126 AELVQK
+126 
-132 ASQIASQSGGGFVKL
+132 ASG
-147 KDIIKTAGDQAE
+147 
-159 KSSSKFDKIKESIK
+159 FDKIKESIK

-354 QGTNGFAEMAKKNSE
+354 QGTNGFAEMARKNSE

-592 VQKKTA
+592 AQKKTA

-679 AEEKLGESASNSTI
+679 AEERLGESASNSTI

-735 ASAKAVEDAS
+735 ASTQAVEDAS
-745 GRQILTWETMNENQ
+745 GRQILTWNTLNESQ
-759 RKLVEDMRSQYQAL
+759 RKLVEDMRSQYETMRN
-773 KGEVQNAFQ
+773 EVQNAFQ
-782 AIEQQAAQSMEQLTG
+782 AIEQQAVVSVDQMTA
-797 NLQKNIDYVDQWSK
+797 NLQKNIEYVDKWAG
-811 NLEILAQR
+811 NLETLARR
-819 GLDQGFLE
+819 GLDQGLIE
-827 QLRQAGPKVAEQTQV
+827 QLRQAGPKAAEQTQALV
-842 MVNASDEELSNF
+842 EASDEQLGNL
-854 NTKWTEAG
+854 NQKWSEAG
-862 DKAKEGFLRGIKAT
+862 DKAKEGFLRGINAA
-876 GAELAPEVQ
+876 GVELAPEVQ

-897 ALQDAGFNV
+897 ALQDAGFDV
-906 QGREIPEKIGEG
+906 KAREIPEKVGEG

-968 VAQGAGELLKSASL
+968 VEQGAGELLKSASL
-982 SALDGIFGDAQT
+982 GALDGIFGDAQT

-1057 AVGAAAAMNIAISAQ
+1057 AVGAASVMNIAISAQ

-1085 QFGSG
+1085 QFGTG
-1090 VGNGISSTQGIVTGA
+1090 VGTGISSTQGIATGA

-1110 ETVNAS
+1110 ESVNAS
-1116 VSSLGRDGRKAGSD
+1116 VNSLGRDGRKAGSD

-1157 TNGMQGGYNAAYGAG
+1157 TNGMQGGYNSAYGAG
-1172 MSIGEGLTAGV
+1172 MSIGEGLTAGI

-1290 AGVSNSTSNITNNYT
+1290 AGVSNSTSNVTNNYT

>member
-1 LADGKITI
+1 MADGKITI

-60 KEAGNKV
+60 KEAGDKA
-67 KSASETAKSGGDG
+67 KSASETAKAGGDG
-80 FKSASF
+80 FKQAGDRAKNAGDVAKGAGSGF
-86 KIKEAGVLS
+86 DEAGNKAKDS
-95 KSSGDAF
+95 
-102 KQAGEKVKEAGVISK
+102 GEKAKQG
-117 TGGNGFKVS
+117 
-126 AELVQK
+126 
-132 ASQIASQSGGGFVKL
+132 ASG
-147 KDIIKTAGDQAE
+147 
-159 KSSSKFDKIKESIK
+159 FDKIKESIK

-405 AKNLDGLKAGVNGF
+405 AKNLDALKAGVNGF

-430 IPIVQSVNNV
+430 VPIVQSVNNV
-440 LGALKPV
+440 LGALKPI

-638 QIEVTKQSAEAE
+638 QIEVSKQSAEAE
-650 AANQRLVEIAKQKLE
+650 AANQRLVEITKQKLE

-698 QKVREEAGK
+698 KKVREEAGK

-735 ASAKAVEDAS
+735 ASAQAVEDAS
-745 GRQILTWETMNENQ
+745 GRQVLTWNTLNESQ
-759 RKLVEDMRSQYQAL
+759 RKLVEDMRSQYETMRN
-773 KGEVQNAFQ
+773 EVQNAFQ
-782 AIEQQAAQSMEQLTG
+782 AIEQQAVVSVDQMTA
-797 NLQKNIDYVDQWSK
+797 NLQKNIEYVDKWAG
-811 NLEILAQR
+811 NLETLARR
-819 GLDQGFLE
+819 GLDQGLIE
-827 QLRQAGPKVAEQTQV
+827 QLRQAGPKAAEQTQALV
-842 MVNASDEELSNF
+842 EASDEQLGNL
-854 NTKWTEAG
+854 NQKWSEAG
-862 DKAKEGFLRGIKAT
+862 DKAKEGFLRGINAA
-876 GAELAPEVQ
+876 GVELAPEVQ

-897 ALQDAGFNV
+897 ALQDAGFDV
-906 QGREIPEKIGEG
+906 KAREIPEKVGEG

-961 GITDNQG
+961 GITDNQS

-1026 TSVAGMAS
+1026 SSVAGMAS

-1057 AVGAAAAMNIAISAQ
+1057 AVGAASVMNIAISAQ
-1072 FLAMASDGQSKGS
+1072 FLAIASDGQSKGS
-1085 QFGSG
+1085 QFGTG
-1090 VGNGISSTQGIVTGA
+1090 VGTGISSTQGIATGA

-1157 TNGMQGGYNAAYGAG
+1157 TNGMQGGYNSAYGAG
-1172 MSIGEGLTAGV
+1172 MSIGEGLTAGI

-1290 AGVSNSTSNITNNYT
+1290 AGMSNSTSNVTNNYT

>member
-1 LADGKITI
+1 MADGKITI

-60 KEAGNKV
+60 KEAGDKA
-67 KSASETAKSGGDG
+67 KSASETAKAGGEG
-80 FKSASF
+80 
-86 KIKEAGVLS
+86 
-95 KSSGDAF
+95 F
-102 KQAGEKVKEAGVISK
+102 KQAGDRA
-117 TGGNGFKVS
+117 
-126 AELVQK
+126 
-132 ASQIASQSGGGFVKL
+132 
-147 KDIIKTAGDQAE
+147 KTAGDVAKGAGSGFDEAGNKAKDSGE
-159 KSSSKFDKIKESIK
+159 KAKQGASGFDKIKESIK

-603 LAAATQTLNNNVSG
+603 LAAATQMLNNNVSG

-628 INMTADAIRR
+628 INMTADAIRK
-638 QIEVTKQSAEAE
+638 QIEVTKQSAESE
-650 AANQRLVEIAKQKLE
+650 AASQRLVEISKQKLE
-665 VEDKIADVKSKLKD
+665 VEEKIADVKSKLKD

-745 GRQILTWETMNENQ
+745 GRQILTWDTMNENQ

-782 AIEQQAAQSMEQLTG
+782 VIEQQAAQSMEQLTG

-811 NLEILAQR
+811 NLEILVQR

-918 ITSNIAAAAQ
+918 ITSNITAAAQ
-928 AMSGIAESAK
+928 AMSGIAEATK

-968 VAQGAGELLKSASL
+968 VAQGAGESLKNASL
-982 SALDGIFGDAQT
+982 GALDGIFGDAQA

-1057 AVGAAAAMNIAISAQ
+1057 AVGAASVMNIAISAQ

-1085 QFGSG
+1085 QFGTGIST
-1090 VGNGISSTQGIVTGA
+1090 GISSTQGIATGA

-1157 TNGMQGGYNAAYGAG
+1157 TNGMQGGYNSAYGAG
-1172 MSIGEGLTAGV
+1172 MSIGEGLTAGI

-1290 AGVSNSTSNITNNYT
+1290 AGVSNSTSNVTNNYT
-1305 LNATGQGNS
+1305 LNATGQGNN

>member
-1 LADGKITI
+1 MADGKITI

-22 TDLKRIE
+22 TDLKKIE

-60 KEAGNKV
+60 KEAGDKA
-67 KSASETAKSGGDG
+67 KSASETAKAGGDG
-80 FKSASF
+80 FKQAGDRAKSAGDVAKGAGSGF
-86 KIKEAGVLS
+86 DEAGNKAKDS
-95 KSSGDAF
+95 
-102 KQAGEKVKEAGVISK
+102 GEKAKQG
-117 TGGNGFKVS
+117 
-126 AELVQK
+126 
-132 ASQIASQSGGGFVKL
+132 ASG
-147 KDIIKTAGDQAE
+147 
-159 KSSSKFDKIKESIK
+159 FDKIKESIK

-219 AKDVANSTKELSD
+219 TKDVANSTKELSD

-440 LGALKPV
+440 LGALKPI
-447 FDALIPVITGAVA
+447 FDALIPVIMGAVA

-581 KLVRK
+581 KLVKK
-586 IEELSA
+586 IDELSF

-603 LAAATQTLNNNVSG
+603 LAAATQMLNNNVSG

-628 INMTADAIRR
+628 INMTADAIRK
-638 QIEVTKQSAEAE
+638 QIEVTKQSAESE
-650 AANQRLVEIAKQKLE
+650 AASQRLVEISKQKLE
-665 VEDKIADVKSKLKD
+665 VEEKIADVKSKLKD

-735 ASAKAVEDAS
+735 ASTQAVEDAS
-745 GRQILTWETMNENQ
+745 GRQILTWETLNENQ
-759 RKLVEDMRSQYQAL
+759 RKLVEDMRSQYEAM
-773 KGEVQNAFQ
+773 KGDVQNAFQ
-782 AIEQQAAQSMEQLTG
+782 AIEQQAVVSVDQMTA
-797 NLQKNIDYVDQWSK
+797 NLQKNIEAVDKWAG
-811 NLEILAQR
+811 NLETLARR
-819 GLDQGFLE
+819 GLDQGLIE
-827 QLRQAGPKVAEQTQV
+827 QLRQAGPKAAEQTQALV
-842 MVNASDEELSNF
+842 EASDEQLGVLNQ
-854 NTKWTEAG
+854 KWNEAG
-862 DKAKEGFLRGIKAT
+862 DKAKEGFLRGINAT

-885 AMVTAIGDEFRK
+885 AMVTAIGNEFRK
-897 ALQDAGFNV
+897 ALQAAGFNV
-906 QGREIPEKIGEG
+906 KGREIPEKVGEG
-918 ITSNIAAAAQ
+918 ITSNITAAAQ
-928 AMSGIAESAK
+928 AMSGIAEAAK
-938 QGFNGVPEEAR
+938 QGFDGVPEEAR
-949 NSGAQVSGQYAQ
+949 NSGSQVSGQYAQ
-961 GITDNQG
+961 GITDNQS

-1057 AVGAAAAMNIAISAQ
+1057 AVGAASVMNIAISAQ

-1085 QFGSG
+1085 QFGTGIST
-1090 VGNGISSTQGIVTGA
+1090 GISSTQGIATGA

-1110 ETVNAS
+1110 EIVNAS

-1157 TNGMQGGYNAAYGAG
+1157 TNGMQGGYNSAYGAG
-1172 MSIGEGLTAGV
+1172 MSIGEGLTAGI

-1290 AGVSNSTSNITNNYT
+1290 AGMSNSTSNVTNNYT

>member
-1 LADGKITI
+1 MADGKITI

-22 TDLKRIE
+22 ADLKKIE
-29 SDAKRS
+29 SDVKRS

-60 KEAGNKV
+60 KEAGDKA
-67 KSASETAKSGGDG
+67 KSASETAKAGGDG
-80 FKSASF
+80 FKQAGDRAKNAGDVAKGAGSGF
-86 KIKEAGVLS
+86 DEAGNKAKDS
-95 KSSGDAF
+95 
-102 KQAGEKVKEAGVISK
+102 GEKAKQG
-117 TGGNGFKVS
+117 
-126 AELVQK
+126 
-132 ASQIASQSGGGFVKL
+132 ASG
-147 KDIIKTAGDQAE
+147 
-159 KSSSKFDKIKESIK
+159 FDKIKESIK

-638 QIEVTKQSAEAE
+638 QIEVSKQSAEAE

-698 QKVREEAGK
+698 KKVREDAGK

-735 ASAKAVEDAS
+735 ASAQAVEDAS
-745 GRQILTWETMNENQ
+745 GRQVLTWNTLNESQ
-759 RKLVEDMRSQYQAL
+759 RKLVEDMRSQYETL

-782 AIEQQAAQSMEQLTG
+782 VIEQQSALSMEQLTS
-797 NLQKNIDYVDQWSK
+797 NLQKNIEYADQWSK
-811 NLEILAQR
+811 DLETLAQR

-827 QLRQAGPKVAEQTQV
+827 QLRQAGPKAAEQTRV
-842 MVNASDEELSNF
+842 LVNASDEELRNF
-854 NTKWTEAG
+854 STKWGEAG
-862 DKAKEGFLRGIKAT
+862 DKGKEAFLRGIKAT

-918 ITSNIAAAAQ
+918 ITSNITAAAQ
-928 AMSGIAESAK
+928 AMSGIAEAAK

-961 GITDNQG
+961 GITDNQS

-982 SALDGIFGDAQT
+982 GALDGIFGDAQA

-1017 ANALKAGAV
+1017 ANALKTGAV
-1026 TSVAGMAS
+1026 TSIAGMAS

-1057 AVGAAAAMNIAISAQ
+1057 AVGAASVMNIAISAQ

-1085 QFGSG
+1085 QFGTGIST
-1090 VGNGISSTQGIVTGA
+1090 GISSTQGIATGA

-1140 SHQGSA
+1140 SHQGGA

-1157 TNGMQGGYNAAYGAG
+1157 TNGMQGGYNSAYGAG
-1172 MSIGEGLTAGV
+1172 MSIGEGLTAGI

-1290 AGVSNSTSNITNNYT
+1290 AGVSNSTSNVTNNYT
-1305 LNATGQGNS
+1305 LNATGQGNN

>member
-1 LADGKITI
+1 MADGKITI

-60 KEAGNKV
+60 KEAGDKA
-67 KSASETAKSGGDG
+67 KSASETAKAGGDG
-80 FKSASF
+80 FKQAGDRAKNAGDVAKGAGSGF
-86 KIKEAGVLS
+86 DEAGNKAKDS
-95 KSSGDAF
+95 
-102 KQAGEKVKEAGVISK
+102 GEKAKQG
-117 TGGNGFKVS
+117 
-126 AELVQK
+126 
-132 ASQIASQSGGGFVKL
+132 ASG
-147 KDIIKTAGDQAE
+147 
-159 KSSSKFDKIKESIK
+159 FDKIKESIK

-354 QGTNGFAEMAKKNSE
+354 QGTNGFAEMARKNSE

-679 AEEKLGESASNSTI
+679 AEERLGESASNSTI

-735 ASAKAVEDAS
+735 ASTQAVEDAS
-745 GRQILTWETMNENQ
+745 GRQILTWNTLNESQ
-759 RKLVEDMRSQYQAL
+759 RKLVEDMRSQYETMRN
-773 KGEVQNAFQ
+773 EVQNAFQ
-782 AIEQQAAQSMEQLTG
+782 AIEQQAVVSVDQMTA
-797 NLQKNIDYVDQWSK
+797 NLQKNIEYVDKWAG
-811 NLEILAQR
+811 NLETLARR
-819 GLDQGFLE
+819 GLDQGLIE
-827 QLRQAGPKVAEQTQV
+827 QLRQAGPKAAEQTQALV
-842 MVNASDEELSNF
+842 EASDEQLGNL
-854 NTKWTEAG
+854 NQKWSEAG
-862 DKAKEGFLRGIKAT
+862 DKAKEGFLRGINAA
-876 GAELAPEVQ
+876 GVELAPEVQ

-897 ALQDAGFNV
+897 ALQDAGFDV
-906 QGREIPEKIGEG
+906 KAREIPEKVGEG
-918 ITSNIAAAAQ
+918 ITSNITAAAQ

-961 GITDNQG
+961 GITDNQSA
-968 VAQGAGELLKSASL
+968 AQGAGELLKSASL

-1057 AVGAAAAMNIAISAQ
+1057 AVGAASVMNIAISAQ

-1085 QFGSG
+1085 QFGTG
-1090 VGNGISSTQGIVTGA
+1090 VGTGISSTQGIATGA

-1110 ETVNAS
+1110 ESVNAS
-1116 VSSLGRDGRKAGSD
+1116 VNSLGRDGRKAGSD

-1157 TNGMQGGYNAAYGAG
+1157 TNGMQGGYNSAYGAG
-1172 MSIGEGLTAGV
+1172 MSIGEGLTAGI

-1195 SIAYGAVSAARSA
+1195 SIAFGAVSAARSA

-1290 AGVSNSTSNITNNYT
+1290 TGVSNSTSNVTNNYT
-1305 LNATGQGNS
+1305 LNATGQVNS

>member
-1 LADGKITI
+1 MADGKITI

-60 KEAGNKV
+60 KEAGDKA
-67 KSASETAKSGGDG
+67 KSASETAKAGGDG
-80 FKSASF
+80 FKQAGDRAKNAGDVAKGAGSGF
-86 KIKEAGVLS
+86 DEAGNKAKDS
-95 KSSGDAF
+95 
-102 KQAGEKVKEAGVISK
+102 GEKAKQG
-117 TGGNGFKVS
+117 
-126 AELVQK
+126 
-132 ASQIASQSGGGFVKL
+132 ASG
-147 KDIIKTAGDQAE
+147 
-159 KSSSKFDKIKESIK
+159 FDKIKESIK

-430 IPIVQSVNNV
+430 VPIVQSVNNV
-440 LGALKPV
+440 LGALKPI
-447 FDALIPVITGAVA
+447 FDALTPIIMGAVA

-475 DGVKNWVSGLIQSLV
+475 NGVKSWVAGLIQSLV

-586 IEELSA
+586 IEELSS

-638 QIEVTKQSAEAE
+638 QIEVSKQSAEAE

-698 QKVREEAGK
+698 KKVREDAGK
-707 QLSDLEGSLKSLE
+707 QISDLEGSLKSLE

-745 GRQILTWETMNENQ
+745 GRQILTWDTMNESQ

-782 AIEQQAAQSMEQLTG
+782 VIEQQAAQSMEQLTG

-961 GITDNQG
+961 GITDNQS

-982 SALDGIFGDAQT
+982 GALDGIFGDAQT

-1057 AVGAAAAMNIAISAQ
+1057 AVGAASVMNIAISAQ

-1085 QFGSG
+1085 QFGTG
-1090 VGNGISSTQGIVTGA
+1090 VGTGISSTQGIATGA

-1157 TNGMQGGYNAAYGAG
+1157 TNGMQGGYNSAYGAG
-1172 MSIGEGLTAGV
+1172 MSIGEGLTDGI

-1262 FGLDIPKSAEI
+1262 FGLDLPKSAET

-1290 AGVSNSTSNITNNYT
+1290 AGVSNSTSNVTNNYT

>member
-1 LADGKITI
+1 MADGKITI

-22 TDLKRIE
+22 ADLKRIE

-40 QASDKIK
+40 QASNKIK
-47 ESGDKAKSSGQGF
+47 ESGDKAKSSSQGF
-60 KEAGNKV
+60 KEAGDKA
-67 KSASETAKSGGDG
+67 KSASETAKAGGDG
-80 FKSASF
+80 FK
-86 KIKEAGVLS
+86 
-95 KSSGDAF
+95 
-102 KQAGEKVKEAGVISK
+102 QAGDRA
-117 TGGNGFKVS
+117 
-126 AELVQK
+126 
-132 ASQIASQSGGGFVKL
+132 
-147 KDIIKTAGDQAE
+147 KTAGAVAKGAGSGFDEAGNKAKDSGE
-159 KSSSKFDKIKESIK
+159 KAKQGASGFDKIKESIK

-186 SAMDLVSA
+186 SAMDLVNA

-219 AKDVANSTKELSD
+219 AKDVAASTKELSD

-440 LGALKPV
+440 LGALKPI
-447 FDALIPVITGAVA
+447 FDALTPIIMGAVA
-460 GALAFKGAMLALAII
+460 GALAFKGAMLALAVIN
-475 DGVKNWVSGLIQSLV
+475 GVKSWVAGLIQSFLS
-490 TFSSTALVAEG
+490 FISTAAVAEG
-501 STSALGVALGG
+501 ATLTLGTAFASLSTAGIAVA
-512 LTGGVTLVVGAV
+512 VGAL
-524 IGLVSWLSRE
+524 IGFVSWLSRE

-586 IEELSA
+586 IEELSS

-603 LAAATQTLNNNVSG
+603 LAAATQMLNNNVSG

-638 QIEVTKQSAEAE
+638 QIEVTKQSAESE

-745 GRQILTWETMNENQ
+745 GRQILTWETLNENQ
-759 RKLVEDMRSQYQAL
+759 RKLVEDMRSQYEAL
-773 KGEVQNAFQ
+773 KGDVQNAFQ
-782 AIEQQAAQSMEQLTG
+782 AIEQQTVVSVDQMIA
-797 NLQKNIDYVDQWSK
+797 NLQTNIEAVESWS
-811 NLEILAQR
+811 NDLTTLAQR
-819 GLDQGFLE
+819 GLDQGLIE
-827 QLRQAGPKVAEQTQV
+827 QLRQAGPKAAAQV
-842 MVNASDEELSNF
+842 HALVEASDEQLQTLNGKL
-854 NTKWTEAG
+854 NEAG
-862 DKAKEGFLRGIKAT
+862 AKGKEGFLRGLRAT

-885 AMVTAIGDEFRK
+885 TMVTAIGDEFRA
-897 ALQDAGFNV
+897 ALQAAGFDV
-906 QGREIPEKIGEG
+906 KAREIPEKVGEG

-982 SALDGIFGDAQT
+982 NALNGIFGDAQT

-1034 EGQAK
+1034 EGQTK

-1046 IASGIGIGQQL
+1046 IASGIGIGQQI
-1057 AVGAAAAMNIAISAQ
+1057 AVGAASAMNIAISAQ

-1090 VGNGISSTQGIVTGA
+1090 VSNGISSTQGIVTGA

-1130 FGSGATEGIQ
+1130 FGSGATDGIQ
-1140 SHQGSA
+1140 SHQGGA
-1146 HSAGSSLRDNA
+1146 HNAGSSLRDNA
-1157 TNGMQGGYNAAYGAG
+1157 TNGMQGGYNSAYGAG
-1172 MSIGEGLTAGV
+1172 MSIGEGLTAGI

-1208 LSINSPSKVF
+1208 LSINSPSRVF

-1290 AGVSNSTSNITNNYT
+1290 AGVSNSTSNVTNNYT

-1314 DFFTPDNMRRLIREL
+1314 DFFTPENMRRLIREL
-1329 AYYTRQERGRMI
+1329 AYYTKQERGRMI

>member
-1 LADGKITI
+1 MADGKITI

-22 TDLKRIE
+22 ADLKRIE

-40 QASDKIK
+40 QASNKIK

-60 KEAGNKV
+60 KEAGDKA
-67 KSASETAKSGGDG
+67 KSASETAKAGGDG
-80 FKSASF
+80 FKQAGDRAKNAGDVAKGAGSGF
-86 KIKEAGVLS
+86 DEAGNKAKDS
-95 KSSGDAF
+95 
-102 KQAGEKVKEAGVISK
+102 GEKAKQG
-117 TGGNGFKVS
+117 
-126 AELVQK
+126 
-132 ASQIASQSGGGFVKL
+132 ASG
-147 KDIIKTAGDQAE
+147 
-159 KSSSKFDKIKESIK
+159 FDKIKESIK

-297 VDMQSWKTLQETMP
+297 VDMQSWKSLQETMP

-440 LGALKPV
+440 LGALKPI
-447 FDALIPVITGAVA
+447 FDALTPIIMGAVA

-475 DGVKNWVSGLIQSLV
+475 DGVKNWVSGLIQSLI

-501 STSALGVALGG
+501 SAGTLGVALSG

-586 IEELSA
+586 IEELSS

-603 LAAATQTLNNNVSG
+603 LAAATQMLNNNVSG

-759 RKLVEDMRSQYQAL
+759 RKLVEDMRSQYEAL

-782 AIEQQAAQSMEQLTG
+782 VIEQQAAQSMEQLTG

-982 SALDGIFGDAQT
+982 GALDGIFGDAQA

-1046 IASGIGIGQQL
+1046 IASGIGIGQQI
-1057 AVGAAAAMNIAISAQ
+1057 AVGAASAMNIAISAQ

-1090 VGNGISSTQGIVTGA
+1090 IGNGISSTQGIVTGA

-1130 FGSGATEGIQ
+1130 FGSGATDGIQ

-1172 MSIGEGLTAGV
+1172 MSIGEGLSAGI

-1195 SIAYGAVSAARSA
+1195 SIAYGAVSAAASA
-1208 LSINSPSKVF
+1208 LRINSPSKVF

-1235 KYSWYVDNSMDD
+1235 KYSWYVDNSMGD

-1279 SLAYRFGGGGS
+1279 SLTYRFGGGGS
-1290 AGVSNSTSNITNNYT
+1290 AGVSNSTSNVTNNYT